1 MLHCG
6 CSTTPHPSAVSVCIV
21 VQPDQAPLELPR
33 PQGCDLAAQRT
44 ARTSAGCVQ
53 WIGADLAQDG
63 SGFVHRRDDQHHL
76 LAAVLPQVL
85 AQVYAAYLP
94 TAGFR
99 RIAQRAVDDNRA
111 NLLGDVR

>member
-1 MLHCG
+1 
-6 CSTTPHPSAVSVCIV
+6 
-21 VQPDQAPLELPR
+21 
-33 PQGCDLAAQRT
+33 
-44 ARTSAGCVQ
+44 
-53 WIGADLAQDG
+53 
-63 SGFVHRRDDQHHL
+63 
-76 LAAVLPQVL
+76 VL